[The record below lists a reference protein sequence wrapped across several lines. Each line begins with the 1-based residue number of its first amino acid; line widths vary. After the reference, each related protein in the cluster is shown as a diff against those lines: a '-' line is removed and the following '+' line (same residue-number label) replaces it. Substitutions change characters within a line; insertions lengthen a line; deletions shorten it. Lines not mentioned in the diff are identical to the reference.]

1 MYGKQE
7 AQEKRKAFWTK
18 YGKLMKPIV
27 SQRGRK
33 VNWVNYESG
42 VKGIKFR
49 TEWVKNTVQIS
60 IDIDHS
66 DPDIQYLHWEQLWE
80 SFGIL
85 KQLMGE
91 ENLTFEREYYG
102 VYDFPIGR
110 IYRTEEVGSI
120 YNEDSWPQA
129 FQFYKTN
136 IIQLDE
142 YWSMIEH
149 LFDDLK
155 A

>member
-18 YGKLMKPIV
+18 YGKLMKPV
-27 SQRGRK
+27 RSESGKR

-42 VKGIKFR
+42 IKGIKFR
-49 TEWVKNTVQIS
+49 TEWTKNTVQIS
-60 IDIDHS
+60 IDVDHP
-66 DPDIQYLHWEQLWE
+66 DLDIQFLHWEQLWE

-85 KQLMGE
+85 KQIMGE
-91 ENLTFEREYYG
+91 DLIFEREYYG
-102 VYDFPIGR
+102 VYDYPIGR
-110 IYRTEEVGSI
+110 IYRNEEIGPI
-120 YNEDSWPQA
+120 YFEENWPMA
-129 FQFYKTN
+129 FQFFKTN
-136 IIQLDE
+136 ITQLDE
-142 YWSMIEH
+142 YWSMVGH